1 MKQLLTLMTTLLMA
15 MSINVQ
21 KLMTN
26 LVLPSEPYDMV
37 KVEGGKATIFNINQ

>member
-21 KLMTN
+21 KPMTN
-26 LVLPSEPYDMV
+26 LVFPSEPYNMV